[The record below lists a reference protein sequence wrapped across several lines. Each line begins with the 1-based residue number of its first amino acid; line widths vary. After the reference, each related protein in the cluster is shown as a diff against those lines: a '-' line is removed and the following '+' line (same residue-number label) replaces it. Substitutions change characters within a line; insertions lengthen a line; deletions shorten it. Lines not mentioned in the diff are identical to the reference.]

1 VHFWRSA
8 FHVANQIMSF
18 PICRP
23 GGPLSEASLNGQSGD
38 KFTKDSHK
46 GAIEDHALHFTR
58 SPYMP
63 GRLFPWTAMR
73 TLPMLDPTRPSRGTR
88 TTNQSL
94 TWKVASQNVIVIT
107 SSLSSY
113 TVSITNN
120 LAGLEDLDN
129 HLSFLVFFSFM
140 DTAISAFK
148 PQQPW
153 SEDRTPNGFS
163 LLTGLPVDIAF
174 FQLNWKGLEP
184 DNSTQW
190 IWSRT
195 PLMDFLSRHP
205 GISPFSRTWTP

>member
-1 VHFWRSA
+1 MDCHAHTTHAGPDSTESRNKN
-8 FHVANQIMSF
+8 NQPVSDLEGCF
-18 PICRP
+18 SKRYC
-23 GGPLSEASLNGQSGD
+23 
-38 KFTKDSHK
+38 H
-46 GAIEDHALHFTR
+46 H
-58 SPYMP
+58 
-63 GRLFPWTAMR
+63 
-73 TLPMLDPTRPSRGTR
+73 
-88 TTNQSL
+88 
-94 TWKVASQNVIVIT
+94 T

-190 IWSRT
+190 TWSRT
-195 PLMDFLSRHP
+195 PLMDFFSLANLGFLLFLAHGHPDGYITGYTRPTMTAMYLVSISWTLSIHAR
-205 GISPFSRTWTP
+205 IDACLN